1 MLDLLVIIAVIAV
14 AIGSYT
20 DIRTLE
26 VPDWL
31 NYVLI
36 AVGLGGNL
44 IYSIFYNDY
53 TFIIRSVLGLVACLV
68 LGTLM
73 FYTGQWGGGDSKML
87 FGLGAI
93 FGLSYPPAFDFLP
106 KFLVNL
112 LFAGALYGMAWI
124 IYLAVK
130 NRKKIF
136 KIFVKELKKQKKVRL
151 ITGTICLA
159 VSIVIFFLKLP
170 IEFKMIFIT
179 LICFL
184 YLMNYV
190 FIYVRL
196 VEKISMIQMIDPKKL
211 TEGDWIV
218 DDIKIG
224 NKILVGPKDLGIK
237 KEQIAALLKLQA
249 QGKIRK
255 VKVKYGIPFIP
266 SFLIALI
273 YTLVTNTIFFF
284 QLL

>member
-14 AIGSYT
+14 AIGSFT

-53 TFIIRSVLGLVACLV
+53 IFIMRSILGLVACLV

-93 FGLSYPPAFDFLP
+93 FGLSYPPTLDFLP

-124 IYLAVK
+124 IYLAIK
-130 NRKKIF
+130 NHKKIF
-136 KIFVKELKKQKKVRL
+136 KIFVKELQKQKKVRL
-151 ITGTICLA
+151 VTGTICL
-159 VSIVIFFLKLP
+159 VISVIILLLKLP
-170 IEFKMIFIT
+170 IEFKMVFIT
-179 LICFL
+179 LISFL

-196 VEKISMIQMIDPKKL
+196 VEKISMIHMIDPKKL

-224 NKILVGPKDLGIK
+224 NKIIAGPKDLGIK
-237 KEQIAALLKLQA
+237 KEQIAALLKFQA

-266 SFLIALI
+266 SFLIALV
-273 YTLVTNTIFFF
+273 YTLITNTIFFF
-284 QLL
+284 QFL